1 MMYDAKSLLAG
12 EESALADAI
21 DTLSPELYRYAVGIL
36 LNRPDAEDAVQNA
49 FISFWLHRRFVRD
62 PEAVRAYLYRCTY
75 RAAVDLIRKSRLFV
89 PLPAVRD
96 SCPLSEEMRSALS
109 QLSPAERAI
118 VYERA
123 VMDTPYAELAAHLGL
138 REDNVRKKYE
148 RARKKLA
155 AYLPQTEKGGKESWK
170 TE

>member
-1 MMYDAKSLLAG
+1 MMYDAEALLAG
-12 EESALADAI
+12 EETALADAI

-49 FISFWLHRRFVRD
+49 FISFWLHRKSVRD

-75 RAAVDLIRKSRLFV
+75 RAAVDLVRRSRLLM
-89 PLPAVRD
+89 PLQQ
-96 SCPLSEEMRSALS
+96 SGGTCPLSEEMKTALS

-123 VMDTPYAELAAHLGL
+123 VMETPYAELAAHLGL
-138 REDNVRKKYE
+138 REDNVRKKYQ

-155 AYLPQTEKGGKESWK
+155 AYLPRRENGGSK
-170 TE
+170 